1 MMTDVEIK
9 ERALAEFTLKA
20 PRKFDA
26 GMKEH
31 NPDGTKGMWLMDK
44 SQLAKAAKEEVI
56 DLWHYLVVLENKIKE
71 QDVLIQQLK
80 HTIKNKHDE

>member
-26 GMKEH
+26 GMREH
-31 NPDGTKGMWLMDK
+31 NPDGTRGMWRMDTK
-44 SQLAKAAKEEVI
+44 QLAKAAKEEVI
-56 DLWHYLVVLENKIKE
+56 DLWHYLVVLENKIQE
-71 QDVLIQQLK
+71 QNVLIQQLK
-80 HTIKNKHDE
+80 HTINKHNE